1 MRTTMTEERL
11 FTVAHNIVMKP
22 KKRPTKKTKNKNHH
36 MTNPRMKIPP
46 LMHKRK
52 NSTQKRCDQ

>member
-1 MRTTMTEERL
+1 MTEERL
-11 FTVAHNIVMKP
+11 FTVAHNIIIK
-22 KKRPTKKTKNKNHH
+22 PTKKTKNKNHH

-52 NSTQKRCDQ
+52 NSTQKR